1 MATLTK
7 ELTDTS
13 LVITRATVKP
23 CRSQRG
29 HTEHVMFIDSAQ
41 PDAPVNEEALK
52 DACRRSGLLQHDAGN
67 APPDVMGGAVPG
79 TSARSAH
86 RMNLA
91 RSWFAMVQPGEEWGV
106 GSAGSSCSA
115 QSRAGR

>member
-7 ELTDTS
+7 ELTEMS

-29 HTEHVMFIDSAQ
+29 HTEHVMFVDSAQ
-41 PDAPVNEEALK
+41 PDAPVPVESLK
-52 DACRRSGLLQHDAGN
+52 EACRRSGLLQHDAGSIP
-67 APPDVMGGAVPG
+67 ADMAGSIVPG
-79 TSARSAH
+79 TSHRSVN